1 MKQGQAGPDSPLK
14 TGSDERP
21 PIAPQP
27 TPLTAREVRERLT
40 SLHDP
45 ADAKIVAGDIGLR
58 LAKINFAQQAERV
71 WDQVV
76 DEARK
81 RGLIEKLIE
90 RSAQDYPT
98 SWAGCVYAPSTVD
111 RVTSPGSSVRAIVAV
126 VAAVLGVAGLALFIR
141 HITQPKPSPPPT
153 VDVPPVTPDLPRDA
167 TEEDSHLHD
176 ASVDEAAA
184 DVLHDVARDLPRDLP
199 RDRPHARPPC
209 WRSACD
215 SSVVRDVPPT
225 APPMNCGRG
234 WRMEAPCAS
243 R

>member
-14 TGSDERP
+14 TGSDERT

-27 TPLTAREVRERLT
+27 TPLTEREVRERLT

-45 ADAKIVAGDIGLR
+45 ADAKIVARDVGLR
-58 LAKINFAQQAERV
+58 LAKINFAQQADRV

-81 RGLIEKLIE
+81 NGLIEKLIE

-111 RVTSPGSSVRAIVAV
+111 RVTSPGSWVRVILAV
-126 VAAVLGVAGLALFIR
+126 VAAVLGVAGLALLIR
-141 HITQPKPSPPPT
+141 HITQPDPSPPT

-167 TEEDSHLHD
+167 TEEDSPLHD

-184 DVLHDVARDLPRDLP
+184 DVPHDVAPDLSRDL
-199 RDRPHARPPC
+199 PHARPPC

-215 SSVVRDVPPT
+215 SSVVRDARPA
-225 APPMNCGRG
+225 APPVGCGRG
-234 WRMEAPCAS
+234 WRMEAPCSS